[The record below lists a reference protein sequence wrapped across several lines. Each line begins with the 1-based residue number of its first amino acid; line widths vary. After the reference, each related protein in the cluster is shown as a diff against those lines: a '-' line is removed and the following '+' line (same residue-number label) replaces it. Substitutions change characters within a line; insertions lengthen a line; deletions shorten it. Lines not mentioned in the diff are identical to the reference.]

1 MADDKTNIQ
10 KNKTAT
16 GDKPGVLAKSIDG
29 LRAANEKFGQSTDRL
44 VDATVAGATLVSQP
58 IVAAIDKASQ
68 ASETLTRSESL
79 QKLKAAVAE
88 RANFEYL
95 GGKLEQL
102 GTFISGSFS
111 KLFGNFSLLPPGL
124 PSLKDIGANLL
135 KLFGLVGLIALLK
148 SDKFKKFVEDTK
160 EGETLLSPLYKFFT
174 ETFPNAF
181 KNIGD
186 DFEAFKNDPSFETF
200 TNLFKSGGTIALG
213 LGGIIA
219 LFAPLKTMKFLS
231 KTILRFTKMF
241 LPGGLIGRTIS
252 RASTQLMNALT
263 GTKLNKAGRAT
274 VTSGAQKGQ
283 FAKSGARGVK
293 AATKGALRLIPG
305 VGLAA
310 TAIFGV
316 FDGITAAMNEAKK
329 ENATKMTIAR
339 EATAGVLSGLTFG
352 LISQE
357 SISGVMTK
365 TGDFFRSMFAAVP
378 SFDEVKEFSSQAFE
392 ATKTFFK
399 NAFDQVPSLDQ
410 LKETF
415 SNEGFLAAT
424 GSFFDGVLA
433 NVPGYDTVKGFLKDA
448 GKSAMDFASK
458 INDMLP
464 SVDDLMAF
472 LPSKEDILK
481 LIDNI
486 TPDFL
491 KADTPNEKI
500 IDLTGDINKAQA
512 KIEEH
517 KAEIAEGDMRTA
529 TGFSRTKQIEK
540 LEAEIAEMKAERAQQ
555 QTIIQNNI
563 DSSSTSSVS
572 NVDSG
577 TKTTRGPIS
586 FGHPLY
592 GQAAN

>member
-1 MADDKTNIQ
+1 MAEDQNNTSKNILG
-10 KNKTAT
+10 KA
-16 GDKPGVLAKSIDG
+16 ID
-29 LRAANEKFGQSTDRL
+29 LVKASNEKFGKSTDRL
-44 VDATVAGATLVSQP
+44 VDATVRGAEIMSQP
-58 IVAAIDKASQ
+58 IVGAIEKASE

-124 PSLKDIGANLL
+124 PSLKDIGMNLL
-135 KLFGLVGLIALLK
+135 KLLGLVGLIALLK
-148 SDKFKKFVEDTK
+148 SDKFKKFVTATR
-160 EGETLLSPLYKFFT
+160 EGEGILGSIYKFFT
-174 ETFPNAF
+174 EDFPNAF
-181 KNIGD
+181 K
-186 DFEAFKNDPSFETF
+186 DFKTKLDEFREDPSFKNFVE
-200 TNLFKSGGTIALG
+200 LFGPAGKIG
-213 LGGIIA
+213 LGIA
-219 LFAPLKTMKFLS
+219 GLIAIFAPLKTLKFLTRTVT
-231 KTILRFTKMF
+231 KFAGLFLR
-241 LPGGLIGRTIS
+241 GGLIGKTIAGLGTALTS
-252 RASTQLMNALT
+252 ALT
-263 GTKLNKAGRAT
+263 GTKIDPKKGIVDKKT
-274 VTSGAQKGQ
+274 GQ
-283 FAKSGARGVK
+283 FAAKSARGAK
-293 AATKGALRLIPG
+293 AITKGALRAIPG

-433 NVPGYDTVKGFLKDA
+433 NIPGYDTVKGFLKDA

-481 LIDNI
+481 LIDDI

-500 IDLTGDINKAQA
+500 MDLTDDINKAQA

-572 NVDSG
+572 NVDTG